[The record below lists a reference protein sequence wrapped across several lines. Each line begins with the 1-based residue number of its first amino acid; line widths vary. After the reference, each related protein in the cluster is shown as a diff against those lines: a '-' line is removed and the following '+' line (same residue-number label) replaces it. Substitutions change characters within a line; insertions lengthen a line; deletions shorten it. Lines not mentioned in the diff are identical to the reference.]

1 MKQKMRI
8 LAGIL
13 VLSFALVMTG
23 CAQAPAQTI
32 VTPEK
37 GPITVATMIDTEGP
51 ILGQMVIMLLQ
62 KAGFKIVDKT
72 EFGTPDILRKAL
84 VKGDVDLVID
94 YTGSGQ
100 YYHETKDTSVWSDP
114 VKGYEMTKQLDKAK
128 FDLVW
133 LTPANANNTEEL
145 AVTKAFADA
154 NNLATMEDF
163 AKYVNGGGNVKLIT
177 SASFSENIKG
187 LRGLE
192 EAYGFKLKDNQLI
205 TLASGNT
212 TEMIK
217 ALSSGKDG
225 VNVSLVYGT
234 DGALDQMN
242 LVVLS
247 DLKSIP
253 PVYLPTPV
261 IRGALIQ
268 KYPEIET
275 ILGPA
280 FSGLTIETLRELNA
294 KSAFDGQTPKAVA
307 EEYLKK
313 VGLLN

>member
-1 MKQKMRI
+1 MKKMRI

-23 CAQAPAQTI
+23 CAKAPAQTI

-51 ILGQMVIMLLQ
+51 ILGQMVILLLQ
-62 KAGFKIVDKT
+62 KAGFKVVDKT

-84 VKGDVDLVID
+84 VKGDVDLIID

-114 VKGYEMTKQLDKAK
+114 IKGYEMTKQLDKDK
-128 FDLVW
+128 FNLIW

-154 NNLATMEDF
+154 NNLKTMADF
-163 AKYVNGGGNVKLIT
+163 AKYVNKGGQVKLIT
-177 SASFSENIKG
+177 SSSFAENIKG

-192 EAYGFKLKDNQLI
+192 EAYGFKLAENQLI

-217 ALSSGKDG
+217 ALANGKDG

-247 DLKSIP
+247 DPKSIP

-261 IRGALIQ
+261 IRGELLQ

-275 ILGPA
+275 ILAPA
-280 FSGLTIETLRELNA
+280 FSGLSIETLRELNA
-294 KSAFDGQTPKAVA
+294 KSAFDGQAPKVVA
-307 EEYLKK
+307 QEYLKK